1 MGNFGR
7 IKKYLENIHYW
18 LVSHLIPSRRYH
30 MLDLRQP
37 YIEHSEDSYR
47 WGWKD
52 APEKML
58 YAMFN
63 LLGEYLEE
71 EEHMERFLATL
82 EKEEPFANYEIDE
95 DQKELIRK
103 QEENLREAKLIH
115 HWWLVERKKAQ
126 KVYMDKLS
134 KWYDLYQL
142 KGDDPEVQKLSEEN
156 HKLEDELEA
165 KTDEMIARLM
175 KIRRT
180 LWT

>member
-1 MGNFGR
+1 MDKLQR
-7 IKKYLENIHYW
+7 IKKYLENIRYW

-37 YIEHSEDSYR
+37 YIEYSEDSYR

-52 APEKML
+52 VPEKML

-63 LLGEYLEE
+63 LLGQYLEE
-71 EEHMERFLATL
+71 EEHMERFLAKL
-82 EKEEPFANYEIDE
+82 EKEKPFDNHEMDE
-95 DQKELIRK
+95 DEKELIRN
-103 QEENLREAKLIH
+103 QEENLKEAKLIH
-115 HWWLVERKKAQ
+115 HWWLVERKEAQ
-126 KVYMDKLS
+126 KKISTVLENINFDDFN
-134 KWYDLYQL
+134 DL
-142 KGDDPEVQKLSEEN
+142 DNPTNRPVFDEC
-156 HKLEDELEA
+156 HKLEDELES